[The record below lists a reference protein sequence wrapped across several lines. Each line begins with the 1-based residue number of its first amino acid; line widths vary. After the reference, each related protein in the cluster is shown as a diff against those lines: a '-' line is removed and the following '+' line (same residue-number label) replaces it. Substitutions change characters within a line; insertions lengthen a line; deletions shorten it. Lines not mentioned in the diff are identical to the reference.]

1 MHVPVLY
8 KEVLGNLRPQ
18 PEGHYIDGTLGAGGH
33 AFGILQASSPTGELL
48 GLDLDP
54 VALETAAKRLESFG
68 SRAHLHQ
75 ASYGE
80 MATEARQLGWQAGVD
95 GIVLDLGL
103 SSLQMDAPERGF
115 ALRTDGPLDMRF
127 SPKNPL
133 TAADL
138 VNGAPEGEL
147 ADLIFEYG
155 EERAARRIARAI
167 VAARPISG
175 TQQLAQVVAAVVGRN
190 RSDIHP
196 ATQTFQA
203 LRIAV
208 NGELDTVAAALPVA
222 VGLLKPGGRLAV
234 ISFHS
239 LEDRLVKTYFH
250 QEARDCICP
259 PDQLVCTC
267 GHKASVREISRK
279 PLAPSTDEIRE
290 NPRSRSAKLRIVEKL
305 D

>member
-1 MHVPVLY
+1 
-8 KEVLGNLRPQ
+8 
-18 PEGHYIDGTLGAGGH
+18 
-33 AFGILQASSPTGELL
+33 
-48 GLDLDP
+48 
-54 VALETAAKRLESFG
+54 
-68 SRAHLHQ
+68 
-75 ASYGE
+75 
-80 MATEARQLGWQAGVD
+80 
-95 GIVLDLGL
+95 
-103 SSLQMDAPERGF
+103 
-115 ALRTDGPLDMRF
+115 MRF
-127 SPKNPL
+127 SPRNPL

-155 EERAARRIARAI
+155 EERAARRIAKAI

-175 TQQLAQVVAAVVGRN
+175 TRQLAQVVAAVVGGKH
-190 RSDIHP
+190 SDIHP

-208 NGELDTVAAALPVA
+208 NGELDTVKAALPVA

-279 PLAPSTDEIRE
+279 PLAPSADEVRE
-290 NPRSRSAKLRIVEKL
+290 NPRSRSAKLRVVEKL
-305 D
+305 DQG

>member
-8 KEVLGNLRPQ
+8 NEVLSGLRPQ

-33 AFGILQASSPTGELL
+33 AFGILEASTPNGELL

-54 VALETAAKRLESFG
+54 VALETAAKRLEPFG
-68 SRAHLHQ
+68 QRAHLQQ
-75 ASYGE
+75 ASYSE
-80 MATEARQLGWQAGVD
+80 MAREAGRLGWQGQVD

-115 ALRTDGPLDMRF
+115 AFRTDGPLDMRF
-127 SPKNPL
+127 SPSNPL
-133 TAADL
+133 TAATL
-138 VNGAPEGEL
+138 VNGTPESEL

-175 TQQLAQVVAAVVGRN
+175 TRQLAQVVASAAGGKRG
-190 RSDIHP
+190 DIHP

-208 NGELDTVAAALPVA
+208 NGELDTVKAALPVA

-259 PDQLVCTC
+259 PDQLICTC
-267 GHKASVREISRK
+267 GHTATVREVSRK
-279 PLAPSTDEIRE
+279 PIAPGPAEVRE

-305 D
+305 